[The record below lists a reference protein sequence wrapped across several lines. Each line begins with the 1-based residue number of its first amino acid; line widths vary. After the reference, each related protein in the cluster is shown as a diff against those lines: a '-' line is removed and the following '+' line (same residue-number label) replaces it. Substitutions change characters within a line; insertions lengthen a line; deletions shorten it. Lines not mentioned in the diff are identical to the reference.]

1 MLRTMRIASR
11 SVLFFGALGAITLIL
26 GLFALAQLNKLGD
39 IADEVSG
46 LRLPQVIITGELRRD
61 FISSRLYAANF
72 ALAANKAQQE
82 AATFC
87 QQAHFRP
94 PASIELV
101 VALGPLAAQVMGM
114 TGKMEQWRGHVL

>member
-1 MLRTMRIASR
+1 M
-11 SVLFFGALGAITLIL
+11 GAITLIL

-82 AATFC
+82 AARTSNNL
-87 QQAHFRP
+87 ATAFRDN
-94 PASIELV
+94 
-101 VALGPLAAQVMGM
+101 AQRL
-114 TGKMEQWRGHVL
+114 ES